1 MLAPSSRSLSTKI
14 FGRSEP
20 FLSIHTISF
29 AVFLNFYTVFL
40 FFIGTSK
47 LRLNVLSCRKIFARR
62 DFDLEAVEL
71 FAKGGAV
78 MYLLLISSVAVAAI
92 GIERFRFYS
101 YAAGDNESFLPA
113 LRERLKSQD
122 AGEVLNF
129 CNGENSCVGI
139 VAAAAVA
146 VDNVELALNIA
157 YDDAAMKPLAP
168 LLGLLGTISGMIE
181 SFNIFSI
188 QAGQPLAITGGIGEA
203 LIATATGLCVSI
215 FALIVHTYF
224 AQRLDENLTVLD
236 KTVNIVLA
244 YLGGRHEA

>member
-1 MLAPSSRSLSTKI
+1 M
-14 FGRSEP
+14 
-20 FLSIHTISF
+20 
-29 AVFLNFYTVFL
+29 
-40 FFIGTSK
+40 
-47 LRLNVLSCRKIFARR
+47 
-62 DFDLEAVEL
+62 EAAEL

-101 YAAGDNESFLPA
+101 YAAGNGENFLSA
-113 LRERLKSQD
+113 LNGKLKSQPAD
-122 AGEVLNF
+122 EVLSF
-129 CNGENSCVGI
+129 CNGEQSCVGA
-139 VAAAAVA
+139 VAAAGVKASA
-146 VDNVELALNIA
+146 TGDNVELALNIA
-157 YDDAAMKPLAP
+157 YDEAAMKLRARLNYLSMIVTLAP

-181 SFNIFSI
+181 AFNIFSI

-244 YLGGRHEA
+244 GLEGRNEA

>member
-1 MLAPSSRSLSTKI
+1 M
-14 FGRSEP
+14 E
-20 FLSIHTISF
+20 
-29 AVFLNFYTVFL
+29 V
-40 FFIGTSK
+40 
-47 LRLNVLSCRKIFARR
+47 
-62 DFDLEAVEL
+62 VEL

-92 GIERFRFYS
+92 GIERFRFYN
-101 YAAGDNESFLPA
+101 YAAGDGENFLSA
-113 LRERLKSQD
+113 LKGKLKSQPAD
-122 AGEVLNF
+122 EVLSF
-129 CNGENSCVGI
+129 CNGERSCVGA
-139 VAAAAVA
+139 VATAGVKAAAVG
-146 VDNVELALNIA
+146 DNVELALNIA
-157 YDDAAMKPLAP
+157 YDEAAMKLRARLNYLSMIVTLAP

-181 SFNIFSI
+181 AFNIFSI

-244 YLGGRHEA
+244 GLEGRNEA